1 MSGFSVEWLDL
12 REAADHRARDKR
24 LLRIAANWVDDLKT
38 PDRVIVDLGSG
49 TGSTLRA
56 LKKANPKMSSIHW
69 RLVDNDCTV
78 LAEAIRRH
86 AKENLIEKH
95 ILDLSE
101 TQKLPL
107 ENVCLVTTSALLD
120 LVSADFIREL
130 SDRIK
135 RAADFHSVGLYSAL
149 NYDGHIE
156 WTPFHPLDGRIL
168 DSFNSD
174 QRRDK
179 GFGLALGPDAA
190 EFLQTQFEASEFEV
204 FSASSPWRLNPS
216 DETLTNSLIDGIATV
231 ALQSSSLTN
240 SEVMEW
246 KEFRMKNV
254 KSCSCFVGHVDVLVL
269 SKKPL
274 D

>member
-1 MSGFSVEWLDL
+1 MSGFSIEWLDL
-12 REAADHRARDKR
+12 REAADHRARDER
-24 LLRIAANWVDDLKT
+24 LLKIAAKWVDDLKT

-56 LKKANPKMSSIHW
+56 LKRANHQMSSVLW
-69 RLVDNDCTV
+69 RLVDNDCEV

-86 AKENLIEKH
+86 ANENLIEEYV
-95 ILDLSE
+95 IDLSD
-101 TQKLPL
+101 TRKLPL
-107 ENVCLVTTSALLD
+107 ENMCLVTTSALLD
-120 LVSADFIREL
+120 LVSANFIREL
-130 SDRIK
+130 SHRIK
-135 RAADFHSVGLYSAL
+135 KAASFHSVGLYSAL
-149 NYDGHIE
+149 NYDGHID

-168 DSFNSD
+168 DSFNND

-190 EFLQTQFEASEFEV
+190 EFLQTQFEAGEFEV
-204 FSASSPWRLNPS
+204 FSASSPWQLQPS
-216 DETLTNSLIDGIATV
+216 DETLTNSLIDGIANV

-246 KEFRMKNV
+246 KEFRLKNV

-274 D
+274 G